1 MRFRC
6 MLATAAGSLALL
18 VAHLPAQAQHG
29 LQWGSP
35 RPTSEFDGRFG
46 PWSLQWRL
54 DAGAGTQRSLS
65 LLGDHYLA
73 GPGTGSALDPTLE
86 AVQGGLRLSG
96 GLSVTPRHDA
106 TPWGPQGELMVL
118 PYLGLGYTRL
128 AVQEGWGF
136 TADIGLGGTR
146 PGPAVHF
153 GLGGRGG
160 DAVDRLLDELRLAP
174 VVQLGVSY
182 AF

>member
-1 MRFRC
+1 MRIRC
-6 MLATAAGSLALL
+6 MLATAAGGLALL
-18 VAHLPAQAQHG
+18 AVGLPAQAQHG

-35 RPTSEFDGRFG
+35 RPASALDGRLG
-46 PWSLQWRL
+46 PWTLQWRL
-54 DAGAGTQRSLS
+54 DLGSGPQRSLS
-65 LLGDHYLA
+65 LLGDHYLT
-73 GPGTGSALDPTLE
+73 GPGTGPAVDSAVE

-106 TPWGPQGELMVL
+106 SPWGPQGELMVL

-146 PGPAVHF
+146 PGATVRF

-174 VVQLGVSY
+174 VLQLGVSY